1 MDYIAEIPG
10 AFLKL
15 HGCNAI
21 YLETVPVVEEF
32 QGQTIW
38 QGDVE
43 VFELE
48 GHPKATRG
56 YGWSHVTGEHD
67 QGRRYFTI
75 LELPPVDSP
84 QTAVKAA
91 IMSEIKNARQKKKV
105 GRPPLAK
112 GEAKTIVLQSRVQES
127 ERVAYMKAAKSQG
140 KDLSTWIRDTLNMAV
155 GEPHHVVGR
164 HFR

>member
-1 MDYIAEIPG
+1 MDYIAEIQA

-15 HGCNAI
+15 HGCEAV

-32 QGQTIW
+32 AGQTVW
-38 QGDVE
+38 EGDVE

-91 IMSEIKNARQKKKV
+91 IASEAQNARKKKK
-105 GRPPLAK
+105 GR
-112 GEAKTIVLQSRVQES
+112 
-127 ERVAYMKAAKSQG
+127 
-140 KDLSTWIRDTLNMAV
+140 
-155 GEPHHVVGR
+155 
-164 HFR
+164 